1 MEFSFEYFKQSPT
14 VEALYTCRKS
24 DLILVADYYD
34 ITISKG
40 ATKKVIRDVVQEN
53 LVADGVLIIEPKS
66 RDVDAVSGTDGDK
79 AEASAQFPTVDPNPL
94 LGLNTADLKLA
105 IQLKELD
112 LRVKQQEH
120 DTQLLRVRQCELE
133 ARRVS
138 PRPVSGLQTPM
149 TSVPSV
155 SPVVSPVPHTPGTGE
170 VDISRQIRL
179 VPIFRE
185 TEIDSYFSAF
195 ERIAAALHWPKE
207 IWSLLLQCRLTG
219 KAQEVSAALSIEDS
233 LDYDILKAS
242 VLRAYELVPEA
253 YRQKI
258 PWSFKSCQSDFCG
271 VCP

>member
-1 MEFSFEYFKQSPT
+1 M
-14 VEALYTCRKS
+14 V
-24 DLILVADYYD
+24 
-34 ITISKG
+34 
-40 ATKKVIRDVVQEN
+40 
-53 LVADGVLIIEPKS
+53 
-66 RDVDAVSGTDGDK
+66 
-79 AEASAQFPTVDPNPL
+79 
-94 LGLNTADLKLA
+94 GLNTADLKLA

-133 ARRVS
+133 ARRFS
-138 PRPVSGLQTPM
+138 PRPVSELQAPM
-149 TSVPSV
+149 ASVPSG

-195 ERIAAALHWPKE
+195 ERIATALHWPRE

-233 LDYDILKAS
+233 LDQWFSTGGARPPRSRLQDGKKKTLKKNN
-242 VLRAYELVPEA
+242 L
-253 YRQKI
+253 QKKFI
-258 PWSFKSCQSDFCG
+258 TKLLS
-271 VCP
+271 